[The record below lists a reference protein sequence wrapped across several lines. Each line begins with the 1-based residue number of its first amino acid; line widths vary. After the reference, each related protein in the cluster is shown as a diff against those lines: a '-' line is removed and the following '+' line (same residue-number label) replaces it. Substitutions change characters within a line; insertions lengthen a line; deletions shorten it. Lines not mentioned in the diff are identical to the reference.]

1 MEPLALPLFVQHG
14 GHAPSRNA
22 HSAVAYM
29 FRRIPDTTKI
39 ERLIGWKPTKA
50 LNAILADVVGERR
63 ALSAA

>member
-1 MEPLALPLFVQHG
+1 
-14 GHAPSRNA
+14 
-22 HSAVAYM
+22 M